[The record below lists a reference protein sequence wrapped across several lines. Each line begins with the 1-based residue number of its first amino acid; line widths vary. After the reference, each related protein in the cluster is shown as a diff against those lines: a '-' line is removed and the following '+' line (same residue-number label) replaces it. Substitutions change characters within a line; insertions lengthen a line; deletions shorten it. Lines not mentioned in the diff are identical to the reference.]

1 MKIIRVIPYFVLLIF
16 FASCNEKEKK
26 PSNEKKLS
34 KSYTELKQYLT
45 EAKIDNAENIY
56 FYEDKPRMPM
66 PNVFCFDGNGVQLN
80 TPPGCFSV
88 IKDYIVLL
96 GDSVIPAKLDGQR
109 LDKFL
114 DSIHIMDA
122 YDVRVKFDE
131 IPGRF
136 DYYLFMDYIALPDP
150 AFQEILF
157 NAFKYS
163 HESKKKIK
171 LFLVHAISE
180 KNRKIFSH
188 KSDTINASKIQ
199 DSLLR

>member
-1 MKIIRVIPYFVLLIF
+1 MKIIRAFPYFVLMIF
-16 FASCNEKEKK
+16 FVACNKK
-26 PSNEKKLS
+26 DNNFS
-34 KSYTELKQYLT
+34 KSYIGLKQYFKD
-45 EAKIDNAENIY
+45 AKIDNAENIY
-56 FYEDKPRMPM
+56 FYEDKPRMPL

-80 TPPGCFSV
+80 TPPGCFSI
-88 IKDYIVLL
+88 IKDYILFL
-96 GDSVIPAKLDGQR
+96 GDSIIPAKQDGQR

-131 IPGRF
+131 IPGRY

-150 AFQEILF
+150 GFQNILF
-157 NAFKYS
+157 TAVKFSKQ
-163 HESKKKIK
+163 SKKKIK

-180 KNRKIFSH
+180 KNKKLYPR
-188 KSDTINASKIQ
+188 KSDTLNANTIH